1 MSWGDRHQAA
11 RRADVGRVM
20 VIATFTILTVAFFR
34 LQVIGADR
42 YRVQSE
48 ENRLRPVPLPAP
60 RGLITD
66 RHGVVLA
73 ENVPGYSVSLHA
85 VSAESLRT
93 TLDRLHPILRTDF
106 AEREAILERYGRTP
120 SEAVLLR
127 RNASFDVVSAL
138 EELRPW
144 NPGLVIQSDPKRRYP
159 FASTTAHIVGY
170 VGEISEEE
178 LRVGAHPGARL
189 GTLVGRDGIEQFY
202 DAELRG
208 RDGVKYTEV
217 DALSRTVR
225 DAGIEL
231 VLEPE
236 PGRTIRT
243 TIDLDLQRFVEST
256 FPLGRRGAV
265 IAMDPRSGEVLALY
279 SAPSF
284 DPNVLV
290 GGVDPT
296 EWQHLAADTDFP
308 LFNRAIQAR
317 YPPASPFKLAIAAM
331 ALRRGIVTFDSR
343 MTVPCRGGFQYY
355 NRYFRCWR
363 VEGHGSVT
371 LSEAIQYSCD
381 VYFYQL
387 GLKLGLTGLL
397 QDGVALGFDAAS
409 GIDLPSETEPIFPRS
424 TEYYNRRYGPRGWT
438 SAVTLNLAIG
448 QGENTQTLINMVR
461 FYGMLASPH
470 GTTAAPHLVATRQ
483 SQQHS
488 LGLSDLDLADLR
500 ASLVAVVDRGTATAA
515 QVADLRIAGK
525 TGTAQNPHGE
535 DHGWFVAFAPADD
548 PEIVVGAIVEFAEHG
563 SRVAPVVTRIIAR
576 YLLGADAVQPR
587 GGVYRL
593 ETPADSAPE
602 PIPILPD
609 TALLRGTARDT
620 VGRAR

>member
-1 MSWGDRHQAA
+1 MSWGDRRAVA
-11 RRADVGRVM
+11 RRADLGRVM
-20 VIATFTILTVAFFR
+20 VIATFTLLTVAFFR
-34 LQVIGADR
+34 LQVIGSDR

-48 ENRLRPVPLPAP
+48 ENRLRPVPIPAP

-85 VSAESLRT
+85 VSAQSLRT
-93 TLDRLHPILRTDF
+93 TLDRLNPILRTDSV
-106 AEREAILERYGRTP
+106 ERALILERYRLTP
-120 SEAVLLR
+120 SEPVLVR
-127 RNASFDVVSAL
+127 RNATFEVVSAL

-159 FASTTAHIVGY
+159 FSATTAHLVGY
-170 VGEISEEE
+170 VGEVSEEE
-178 LRVGAHPGARL
+178 LRVSSHPGARL
-189 GTLVGRDGIEQFY
+189 GTLVGRDGLEQFY

-208 RDGVKYTEV
+208 RDGVKYVEV
-217 DALSRTVR
+217 DALNRTIR
-225 DAGIEL
+225 DAGIEST
-231 VLEPE
+231 LEPQ

-243 TIDLDLQRFVEST
+243 TIDLELQRFVEST
-256 FPLGRRGAV
+256 FPPGRRGAV

-284 DPNVLV
+284 DSNVLV

-296 EWQHLAADTDFP
+296 EWQRLAASQDFP

-331 ALRRGIVTFDSR
+331 ALRRGIVTFDTR

-363 VEGHGSVT
+363 VEGHGNVN
-371 LSEAIQYSCD
+371 LAEAIQYSCD

-397 QDGVALGFDAAS
+397 QDGTALGFGSRS
-409 GIDLPSETEPIFPRS
+409 GIDLPSETESIFPGS
-424 TEYYNRRYGPRGWT
+424 AEYYNRRYGPRNWT

-448 QGENTQTLINMVR
+448 QGENAQTLVNVVR

-483 SQQHS
+483 GQQHT
-488 LGLSDLDLADLR
+488 LGLSDRDLADLR
-500 ASLVAVVDRGTATAA
+500 ASLVAVVDRGTAAAA
-515 QVADLRIAGK
+515 QIMDLRIAGK
-525 TGTAQNPHGE
+525 TGTAQNPHGP

-548 PEIVVGAIVEFAEHG
+548 PEIVVGTIVEFAEHG

-576 YLLGADAVQPR
+576 YLLGADAVKPR
-587 GGVYRL
+587 GGEYRL
-593 ETPADSAPE
+593 ETPADSAPQ

-609 TALLRGTARDT
+609 TALLRGPGREPVD
-620 VGRAR
+620 RAR